1 MTTQQ
6 FFKGL
11 FMALVT
17 VVVAAFSQQPID
29 YLLLAVTA
37 VSTILVYSGK
47 NLIDVLHSDSPA
59 GALSW
64 VNLLSGIL
72 VAVGTGF
79 LQGVGIYL
87 VEGTIIWSLVWR
99 VVLSAAFTYLGTT
112 FFAPEY
118 NVTKLRV
125 FGSVRKAA

>member
-1 MTTQQ
+1 
-6 FFKGL
+6 
-11 FMALVT
+11 MALVT

-29 YLLLAVTA
+29 YLLLAITA

-47 NLIDVLHSDSPA
+47 NLIAVLHSDSPA

-64 VNLLSGIL
+64 INLLSGIL
-72 VAVGTGF
+72 VAVGTGI
-79 LQGVGIYL
+79 LQGVGTYL
-87 VEGTIIWSLVWR
+87 VEGAIIWSLVWR
-99 VVLSAAFTYLGTT
+99 VVLSAAFIYLGAT

-118 NVTKLRV
+118 NVKRLRV

>member
-17 VVVAAFSQQPID
+17 VIVAAFSQQPID

-37 VSTILVYSGK
+37 ISTILVYSGK
-47 NLIDVLHSDSPA
+47 NLLSVLHSDSPV

-64 VNLLSGIL
+64 LNLLSGVL
-72 VAVGTGF
+72 VAVGTGVLESF
-79 LQGVGIYL
+79 ALYVI
-87 VEGTIIWSLVWR
+87 EGTIVWSIVWR
-99 VVLSAAFTYLGTT
+99 VVLSATFTYLGTT
-112 FFAPEY
+112 FFAPQH